1 MSMLLTRR
9 SALLGGAGALA
20 TPWIAR
26 AQQKPT
32 IRLTTGWSFQGNHS
46 YMLHAQRAGYFASAG
61 ANVVVSRGFGSAR
74 TPVDIAGGVFE
85 LGFSDVPSVVK
96 FVAENPS
103 ADVIMV
109 AILEDT
115 TQTAMTVLA
124 DGPIKKPK
132 DIEGHSLAA
141 PESDLGRLLFPSYA
155 KLAGIDASKV
165 SWISIAPELREPM
178 LVQKRA
184 AGITGNPSATAMNLR
199 RIGIDLPQQRL
210 FFYRDAGL
218 DLFSSCFV
226 ASRKFAEREPE
237 AMKAA
242 MAGLFRAYVEY
253 YRDPT
258 EALKTLVAVEPL
270 TDLKVETDR
279 VAYLK
284 SLLPIGKYMKE
295 NGISAIEP
303 ARLETCIRMLE
314 AAYALPTRLSNERVY
329 TDAYLPPAAQRMI

>member
-1 MSMLLTRR
+1 M
-9 SALLGGAGALA
+9 ALAGGAAA
-20 TPWIAR
+20 IAAPWIAR
-26 AQQKPT
+26 AQQRPT
-32 IRLTTGWSFQGNHS
+32 IRLTTGWTFQGNHS
-46 YMLHAQRAGYFASAG
+46 YMLHAQRAGYFAAAG
-61 ANVVVSRGFGSAR
+61 VNVAISRGFGSAR

-85 LGFSDVPSVVK
+85 LGFGDVPSVVK
-96 FVAENPS
+96 FVSENPN
-103 ADVIMV
+103 ADVIIV

-124 DGPIKKPK
+124 DGPIKQPK

-141 PESDLGRLLFPSYA
+141 PESDLGRLLFPFYA

-165 SWISIAPELREPM
+165 TWISVAPELREPT

-184 AGITGNPSATAMNLR
+184 TGITGNPSATALNLK
-199 RIGIDLPQQRL
+199 RIGVDLPQQRI

-218 DLFSSCFV
+218 NLFSSCFV
-226 ASRKFAEREPE
+226 ASRKFAEREPA

-242 MAGLFRAYVEY
+242 LAGLFRAYVEY

-270 TDLKVETDR
+270 TDVKVETER

-303 ARLETCIRMLE
+303 ASLEACIRTIE
-314 AAYALPTRLSNERVY
+314 GAYSLSTKLPLERVY
-329 TDAYLPPAAQRMI
+329 TDAYLPPASQRMV

>member
-1 MSMLLTRR
+1 
-9 SALLGGAGALA
+9 
-20 TPWIAR
+20 
-26 AQQKPT
+26 
-32 IRLTTGWSFQGNHS
+32 
-46 YMLHAQRAGYFASAG
+46 
-61 ANVVVSRGFGSAR
+61 
-74 TPVDIAGGVFE
+74 VFD
-85 LGFSDVPSVVK
+85 LGFSDVASVVK
-96 FVAENPS
+96 FISGNPN
-103 ADVIMV
+103 ADVIIV

-141 PESDLGRLLFPSYA
+141 PESDLGRLLFPAYA
-155 KLAGIDASKV
+155 KLAGIDAAKV
-165 SWISIAPELREPM
+165 TWISIAPELREPT

-184 AGITGNPSATAMNLR
+184 MGITGNPSATALNLK
-199 RIGIDLPQQRL
+199 RIGVDLPQQRI

-226 ASRKFAEREPE
+226 ASRKFCEQHPD

-242 MAGLFRAYVEY
+242 LAGLLRAYVEY

-270 TDLKVETDR
+270 TDLKVETQR

-284 SLLPIGKYMKE
+284 TLLPLSKYMKE
-295 NGISAIEP
+295 HGVSAIEP
-303 ARLETCIRMLE
+303 ARLEACLRLVE
-314 AAYALPTRLSNERVY
+314 AAYSLPTKLPIDRIY
-329 TDAYLPPAAQRMI
+329 TDAYLPPADQRMV

>member
-20 TPWIAR
+20 MPWVAQ

-46 YMLHAQRAGYFASAG
+46 YMLHADRAGYFANAG
-61 ANVVVSRGFGSAR
+61 ANVTVSRGFGSAR

-155 KLAGIDASKV
+155 KLAGIDTSKV
-165 SWISIAPELREPM
+165 TWISIAPELREPM

-184 AGITGNPSATAMNLR
+184 VGITGNPSATALNLK
-199 RIGIDLPQQRL
+199 RIGVDFPQQRL

-226 ASRKFAEREPE
+226 ASRKFAEREPA

-242 MAGLFRAYVEY
+242 MAGLMRAYVEY

-258 EALKTLVAVEPL
+258 EALKTLAVVEPL
-270 TDLKVETDR
+270 TDVKIEAER

-314 AAYALPTRLSNERVY
+314 AAYALPTRIPNDRVY
-329 TDAYLPPAAQRMI
+329 TDAYLPPAAQRMV

>member
-1 MSMLLTRR
+1 MTRR
-9 SALLGGAGALA
+9 TALLAGAAAVAAPLIG
-20 TPWIAR
+20 PRIAR
-26 AQQKPT
+26 AQERPT
-32 IRLTTGWSFQGNHS
+32 VRLTTGWTFQGNHS

-61 ANVVVSRGFGSAR
+61 VNVAVSRGFGSAR
-74 TPVDIAGGVFE
+74 TPVDIAGGVFD
-85 LGFSDVPSVVK
+85 LGFSDVPSAVK
-96 FVAENPS
+96 FLSENPN
-103 ADVIMV
+103 ADVIIV

-124 DGPIKKPK
+124 DGPVKKPK

-155 KLAGIDASKV
+155 RLAGIDAGKV
-165 SWISIAPELREPM
+165 TWISVAPELREPT

-184 AGITGNPSATAMNLR
+184 MGITGNPSATALNLK
-199 RIGIDLPQQRL
+199 RIGIDLPKQRI

-226 ASRKFAEREPE
+226 ASRRFCERNPA

-242 MAGLFRAYVEY
+242 LAGLFRAYVEY

-270 TDLKVETDR
+270 TDVKVETER

-284 SLLPIGKYMKE
+284 ALLPIGKYMKE
-295 NGISAIEP
+295 NGVSSIEP
-303 ARLETCIRMLE
+303 ARLEACIRVLE
-314 AAYALPTRLSNERVY
+314 TAYSLPTKLPLDRVY
-329 TDAYLPPAAQRMI
+329 TDAYLPPASQRMI

>member
-20 TPWIAR
+20 APWIAR

-96 FVAENPS
+96 FVAENPG

-226 ASRKFAEREPE
+226 ASRKFSEREPE

-303 ARLETCIRMLE
+303 ARLEACIRMLE

>member
-1 MSMLLTRR
+1 MSNLLTRR
-9 SALLGGAGALA
+9 SALMGGAAVVA
-20 TPWIAR
+20 SPWIAR
-26 AQQKPT
+26 AQTGPT
-32 IRLTTGWSFQGNHS
+32 IRLTTGWTFQGNHS
-46 YMLHAQRAGYFASAG
+46 YMLHADRAGYFKQAG
-61 ANVVVSRGFGSAR
+61 VNVTVSRGFGSAR

-103 ADVIMV
+103 ADVVIV

-124 DGPIKKPK
+124 DGPVKKPK

-155 KLAGIDASKV
+155 KLAGIDVSKV
-165 SWISIAPELREPM
+165 TWISVAPELREPT

-184 AGITGNPSATAMNLR
+184 VGITGNPSATALNLK
-199 RIGIDLPQQRL
+199 RIGVDFPQQRI

-226 ASRKFAEREPE
+226 ASRKFAESNPA

-242 MAGLFRAYVEY
+242 LAGLLRAYVEY

-270 TDLKVETDR
+270 TDVKVETER

-284 SLLPIGKYMKE
+284 TLLPIGKYMKE
-295 NGISAIEP
+295 HGISSVEP
-303 ARLETCIRMLE
+303 ARLENCVRAIE
-314 AAYALPTRLSNERVY
+314 AAYNLKTNLPLARVY
-329 TDAYLPPAAQRMI
+329 SDAYLPPPAQRTV